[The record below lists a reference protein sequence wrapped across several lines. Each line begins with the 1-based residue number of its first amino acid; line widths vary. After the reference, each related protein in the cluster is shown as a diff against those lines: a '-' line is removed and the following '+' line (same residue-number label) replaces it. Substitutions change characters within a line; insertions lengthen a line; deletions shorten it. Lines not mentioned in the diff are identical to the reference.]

1 MRPVQQSIAPSN
13 PKEALTFQKKFRP
26 TQHFLV
32 LSCTVLLL
40 YSNVGTYVWKYDDS
54 YYVLSTKEGKGP
66 KKGTYQIV
74 IGVGAKVDNVGAQ
87 DSVSMV
93 VRANYAEIRASVSQ
107 YDPGQ
112 RRWSTDGSWC
122 GLLAPNIKK

>member
-1 MRPVQQSIAPSN
+1 MYENMMTRI
-13 PKEALTFQKKFRP
+13 
-26 TQHFLV
+26 
-32 LSCTVLLL
+32 
-40 YSNVGTYVWKYDDS
+40 TYYR
-54 YYVLSTKEGKGP
+54 P

-112 RRWSTDGSWC
+112 RR
-122 GLLAPNIKK
+122 

>member
-1 MRPVQQSIAPSN
+1 M
-13 PKEALTFQKKFRP
+13 
-26 TQHFLV
+26 
-32 LSCTVLLL
+32 
-40 YSNVGTYVWKYDDS
+40 
-54 YYVLSTKEGKGP
+54 
-66 KKGTYQIV
+66 

-112 RRWSTDGSWC
+112 RR
-122 GLLAPNIKK
+122 